1 MLSGDDTEEEEEEVN
16 SEPRGL
22 IKSLVYLVEVE

>member
-1 MLSGDDTEEEEEEVN
+1 MLSGDDTEEEEEVN
-16 SEPRGL
+16 SEPWGL

>member
-1 MLSGDDTEEEEEEVN
+1 MLSGDDTEEEEEVN

-22 IKSLVYLVEVE
+22 IKSLVYLVEE

>member
-1 MLSGDDTEEEEEEVN
+1 MLSGDDTEEEEVN
-16 SEPRGL
+16 SEPQGL